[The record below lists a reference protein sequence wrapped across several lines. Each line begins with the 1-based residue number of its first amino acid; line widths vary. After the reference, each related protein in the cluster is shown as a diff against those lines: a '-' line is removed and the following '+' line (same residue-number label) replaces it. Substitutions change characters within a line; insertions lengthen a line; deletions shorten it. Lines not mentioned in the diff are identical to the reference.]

1 MKFKKKHVGSSVED
15 FLKEDGILETSTAKA
30 IKGVIAWQLAEEMKT
45 KRVTKKRLADLM
57 RTSRAQV
64 DRILDPDKGN
74 VTIETLQRAAALLG
88 RRLRLEL
95 V

>member
-15 FLKEDGILETSTAKA
+15 FLTEDGILESATAKA
-30 IKGVIAWQLAEEMKT
+30 IKGVIAWQLAEEMKV
-45 KRVTKKRLADLM
+45 KRVTKKHLADLM

-88 RRLRLEL
+88 RRLRLDL